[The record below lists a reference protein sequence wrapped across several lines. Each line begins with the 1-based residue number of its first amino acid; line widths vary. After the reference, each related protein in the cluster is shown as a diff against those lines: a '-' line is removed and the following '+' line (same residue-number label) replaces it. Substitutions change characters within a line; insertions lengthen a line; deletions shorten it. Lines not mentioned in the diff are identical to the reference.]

1 MTLVQEAR
9 YPRARPVRLDAAGA
23 PGWRQ
28 VARRFRRHR
37 LPIAGVAFLVLLST
51 ACVVG
56 PHFAP
61 APNSI
66 PLTHIPP
73 PSAPSWRHWFG
84 TDELGRDVLA
94 RVLAGGRT
102 SLEIAFGVALLATTI
117 GTVVGCAAGYYR
129 GRLDDVLMRVVD
141 LLLVI
146 PLLPVTLVAASIAR
160 IGPLVLTAP
169 GGLIVVL
176 AGLSWA
182 LPARVVRGS
191 CLGVREADFVAAARS
206 VGSSD
211 LRVLTRHILPN
222 VAGPVIVNA
231 TLVFA
236 QAILVESALSF
247 LGFGVKLPNA
257 TWGSMIT
264 TATSTMQVWPWMT
277 VFPGLAIFLTVL
289 AVSAVGDGLRDALDP
304 TESDDQV
311 RG

>member
-1 MTLVQEAR
+1 MTLVQD
-9 YPRARPVRLDAAGA
+9 PRHRREKPLRVDAARA
-23 PGWRQ
+23 PGWRH
-28 VARRFRRHR
+28 VAGRLRRQR
-37 LPIAGVAFLVLLST
+37 LPMVGAAFLVVLST

-61 APNSI
+61 PPNSI
-66 PLTHIPP
+66 PLRHIPP

-102 SLEIAFGVALLATTI
+102 SLEVAFGVALLSTTI
-117 GTVVGCAAGYYR
+117 GTVIGCTAGYYR
-129 GRLDDVLMRVVD
+129 GRLDEVLMRIVD

-146 PLLPVTLVAASIAR
+146 PLLPVALVAASISR
-160 IGPLVLTAP
+160 IGPLDFTGP
-169 GGLIVVL
+169 SGLIVVL
-176 AGLSWA
+176 SALSWA
-182 LPARVVRGS
+182 LPARVVRGA
-191 CLGVREADFVAAARS
+191 CLGVREADFIAAAQS
-206 VGSSD
+206 LGASD
-211 LRVLTRHILPN
+211 IRVLTRHVLPN
-222 VAGPVIVNA
+222 VAGPVIVNG

-289 AVSAVGDGLRDALDP
+289 AVGVFGDGLREAIDP
-304 TESDDQV
+304 TWSS
-311 RG
+311 R